1 MKILALILSLSFLV
15 FIHEF
20 GHFIFARIFKTRVEQ
35 FYLFFNPYFSLV
47 RAKRY
52 NGKWHFSWFSRKAPD
67 EFAEHPEKTEWGLGW
82 LPLGGYCS
90 IAGMIDE
97 SNTSADSLASEAQ
110 PWEYRSKKA
119 WQRLFIVLGGVLMN
133 FIGAIVIFAGILF
146 TWGKETLPLQNVTQ
160 GYDYTE
166 VALDCGFKNGDII
179 TKIDGKEVYQLSEA
193 VEQILL
199 DNTKQV
205 EVLRDGN
212 ATTIDLPKDFA
223 QRMLAAEAKQFATP
237 RFPFVID
244 NFVIGS
250 VAEKA
255 GMKVGDS
262 ITALN
267 GVKTLAFSDFVKEIE
282 NKKGQKIDITY
293 YRQGKE
299 NVTSIQLGAD
309 GKIGA
314 ACKNPALIYKTEKT
328 EYNIFESVPAGIVLG
343 CETLVNYVKQ
353 FKLVF
358 TKEGASQLGGFGAI
372 GSMFPETWNWAL
384 FWNMT
389 AFLSII
395 LAFMNILP
403 IPALDGGHVMFTLWE
418 MITGKKPGDKFMA
431 RAQTIGMAIL
441 FALLIYANGNDLY
454 RWISSKF

>member
-15 FIHEF
+15 FIHEL
-20 GHFIFARIFKTRVEQ
+20 GHFLFARLFKTRVEQ
-35 FYLFFNPYFSLV
+35 FYLFFNPYFSLI

-52 NGKWHFSWFSRKAPD
+52 NGKWHFSFFSRQAPE
-67 EFAEHPEKTEWGLGW
+67 EFAEHPDKTEWGLGW
-82 LPLGGYCS
+82 LPFGGYCS

-97 SNTSADSLASEAQ
+97 SNTSADSLASEPQ

-119 WQRLFIVLGGVLMN
+119 WQRLLIVLGGVLMN

-160 GYDYTE
+160 GYDYVE
-166 VALDCGFKNGDII
+166 VALKGGFQNGDII
-179 TKIDGKEVYQLSEA
+179 TKVEGKEVHQLSDA
-193 VEQILL
+193 LEQILL
-199 DNTKQV
+199 DDTRQV
-205 EVLRDGN
+205 SVLRNGVEE
-212 ATTIDLPKDFA
+212 TITLPQDFA
-223 QRMLAAEAKQFATP
+223 KQMLASGAKQFATP

-250 VAEKA
+250 AAEKA

-299 NVTSIQLGAD
+299 NIATIQLGAD

-328 EYNIFESVPAGIVLG
+328 EYNLLESIPAGIVLG
-343 CETLVNYVKQ
+343 CETLVSYVKQ

>member
-15 FIHEF
+15 FIHEL
-20 GHFIFARIFKTRVEQ
+20 GHFLFARLFKTRVEQ
-35 FYLFFNPYFSLV
+35 FYLFFNPYFSLI

-52 NGKWHFSWFSRKAPD
+52 NGKWHFSFFSRQAPE
-67 EFAEHPEKTEWGLGW
+67 EFAEHPDKTEWGLGW
-82 LPLGGYCS
+82 LPFGGYCS

-97 SNTSADSLASEAQ
+97 SNTSADSLASEPQ
-110 PWEYRSKKA
+110 SWEYRSKKA
-119 WQRLFIVLGGVLMN
+119 WQRLLIVLGGVLMN

-146 TWGKETLPLQNVTQ
+146 TWGKETLPLQNVSQ
-160 GYDYTE
+160 GYDYIE
-166 VALDCGFKNGDII
+166 VALKNGFQNGDII
-179 TKIDGKEVYQLSEA
+179 TKVEGKEVHQLSDA
-193 VEQILL
+193 LEQILL
-199 DNTKQV
+199 EDTKQV
-205 EVLRDGN
+205 SVLRNGVEE
-212 ATTIDLPKDFA
+212 TITLPQDFA
-223 QRMLAAEAKQFATP
+223 KQMLASGAKQFATP

-250 VAEKA
+250 AAEKA

-262 ITALN
+262 IIALN
-267 GVKTLAFSDFVKEIE
+267 GVNTASFSDFVKEIE
-282 NKKGQKIDITY
+282 NKKGEDIEITY
-293 YRQGKE
+293 YRNGKE
-299 NVTSIQLGAD
+299 EKTAFKLGAD

-314 ACKNPALIYKTEKT
+314 ACKNPAMIYQTEKT
-328 EYNIFESVPAGIVLG
+328 EYNIFESIPAGIVLG
-343 CETLVNYVKQ
+343 CETLVSYVKQ

>member
-15 FIHEF
+15 FIHEL
-20 GHFIFARIFKTRVEQ
+20 GHFLFARLFKTRVEQ
-35 FYLFFNPYFSLV
+35 FYLFFNPYFSLI

-52 NGKWHFSWFSRKAPD
+52 NGKWHFSFFSRQAPE
-67 EFAEHPEKTEWGLGW
+67 EFAEHPDKTEWGLGW
-82 LPLGGYCS
+82 LPFGGYCS

-97 SNTSADSLASEAQ
+97 SNTSADSLASEPQ

-119 WQRLFIVLGGVLMN
+119 WQRLLIVLGGVLMN

-160 GYDYTE
+160 GYDYVE
-166 VALDCGFKNGDII
+166 VALKGGFQNGDII
-179 TKIDGKEVYQLSEA
+179 TKVEGKEVHQLSDA
-193 VEQILL
+193 LEQILL
-199 DNTKQV
+199 DDTRQV
-205 EVLRDGN
+205 SVLRNGVEE
-212 ATTIDLPKDFA
+212 TITLPQDFA
-223 QRMLAAEAKQFATP
+223 KQMLASGAKQFATP

-250 VAEKA
+250 AAEKA

-299 NVTSIQLGAD
+299 NIATIQLGAD

-314 ACKNPALIYKTEKT
+314 ACKNPAMIYQTEKT
-328 EYNIFESVPAGIVLG
+328 EYNIFESIPAGIVLG
-343 CETLVNYVKQ
+343 CETLVSYVKQ

-372 GSMFPETWNWAL
+372 GSMVPETWNWAL

>member
-15 FIHEF
+15 FIHEL
-20 GHFIFARIFKTRVEQ
+20 GHFLFARLFKTRVEQ
-35 FYLFFNPYFSLV
+35 FYLFFNPYFSLI

-52 NGKWHFSWFSRKAPD
+52 NGKWHFSFFSRQAPE
-67 EFAEHPEKTEWGLGW
+67 EFAEHPDKTEWGLGW
-82 LPLGGYCS
+82 LPFGGYCS

-97 SNTSADSLASEAQ
+97 SNTSADSLASEPQ

-119 WQRLFIVLGGVLMN
+119 WQRLLIVLGGVLMN

-160 GYDYTE
+160 GYDYVE
-166 VALDCGFKNGDII
+166 VALKGGFQNGDII
-179 TKIDGKEVYQLSEA
+179 TKVEGKEVHQLSDA
-193 VEQILL
+193 LEQILL
-199 DNTKQV
+199 DDTRQV
-205 EVLRDGN
+205 SVLRNGVEE
-212 ATTIDLPKDFA
+212 TITLPQDFA
-223 QRMLAAEAKQFATP
+223 KQMLASGAKQFATP

-250 VAEKA
+250 AAEKA

-267 GVKTLAFSDFVKEIE
+267 GVKTASFSDFVKEIE
-282 NKKGQKIDITY
+282 NKKGKDIEITY
-293 YRQGKE
+293 YRNGKE
-299 NVTSIQLGAD
+299 NIATIQLGAD

-328 EYNIFESVPAGIVLG
+328 EYNLLESIPAGIVLG
-343 CETLVNYVKQ
+343 CETLVSYVKQ

-431 RAQTIGMAIL
+431 RAQTIGMVIL

>member
-15 FIHEF
+15 FIHEL
-20 GHFIFARIFKTRVEQ
+20 GHFLFARLFKTRVEQ
-35 FYLFFNPYFSLV
+35 FYLFFNPYFSLI

-52 NGKWHFSWFSRKAPD
+52 NGKWHFSFFSRQAPE
-67 EFAEHPEKTEWGLGW
+67 EFAEHPDKTEWGLGW
-82 LPLGGYCS
+82 LPFGGYCS

-97 SNTSADSLASEAQ
+97 SNTSADSLASEPQ

-119 WQRLFIVLGGVLMN
+119 WQRLLIVLGGVLMN

-146 TWGKETLPLQNVTQ
+146 TWGKETLPLQNVSQ
-160 GYDYTE
+160 GYDYIE
-166 VALDCGFKNGDII
+166 VALKNGFQNGDII
-179 TKIDGKEVYQLSEA
+179 TKVEGKEVHQLSDA
-193 VEQILL
+193 LEQILL
-199 DNTKQV
+199 EDTKQV
-205 EVLRDGN
+205 SVLRNGVEE
-212 ATTIDLPKDFA
+212 TINLPKDFA
-223 QRMLAAEAKQFATP
+223 QQLLASGAKQFATP

-250 VAEKA
+250 AAEKA

-262 ITALN
+262 IIALN
-267 GVKTLAFSDFVKEIE
+267 GVNTASFSDFVKEIE
-282 NKKGQKIDITY
+282 NKKGEDIEITY
-293 YRQGKE
+293 YRNGKE
-299 NVTSIQLGAD
+299 EKTAFKLGAD

-314 ACKNPALIYKTEKT
+314 ACKNPALIYETEKT

-343 CETLVNYVKQ
+343 CETLVSYVKQ

>member
-15 FIHEF
+15 FIHEL
-20 GHFIFARIFKTRVEQ
+20 GHFLFARLFKTRVEQ
-35 FYLFFNPYFSLV
+35 FYLFFNPYFSLI

-52 NGKWHFSWFSRKAPD
+52 NGKWHFSFFSRQAPE
-67 EFAEHPEKTEWGLGW
+67 EFAEHPDKTEWGLGW
-82 LPLGGYCS
+82 LPFGGYCS

-97 SNTSADSLASEAQ
+97 SNTSADSLASEPQ
-110 PWEYRSKKA
+110 LWEYRSKKA
-119 WQRLFIVLGGVLMN
+119 WQRLLIVLGGVLMN

-223 QRMLAAEAKQFATP
+223 QRMLAAEVKQFATP

-299 NVTSIQLGAD
+299 NIATIQLGAD

-343 CETLVNYVKQ
+343 CETLVSYVKQ

-418 MITGKKPGDKFMA
+418 MITGKKPGDKFLA

>member
-15 FIHEF
+15 FIHEL
-20 GHFIFARIFKTRVEQ
+20 GHFLFARLFKTRVEQ
-35 FYLFFNPYFSLV
+35 FYLFFNPYFSLI

-52 NGKWHFSWFSRKAPD
+52 NGKWHFSFFSRQAPE
-67 EFAEHPEKTEWGLGW
+67 EFAEHPDKTEWGLGW
-82 LPLGGYCS
+82 LPFGGYCS

-97 SNTSADSLASEAQ
+97 SNTSADSLASEPQ
-110 PWEYRSKKA
+110 SWEYRSKKA
-119 WQRLFIVLGGVLMN
+119 WQRLLIVLGGVLMN

-160 GYDYTE
+160 GYDYVE
-166 VALDCGFKNGDII
+166 VALKGGFQNGDII
-179 TKIDGKEVYQLSEA
+179 TKVEGKEVHQLSDA
-193 VEQILL
+193 LEQILL
-199 DNTKQV
+199 DDTRQV
-205 EVLRDGN
+205 SVLRNGVEE
-212 ATTIDLPKDFA
+212 TITLPQDFA
-223 QRMLAAEAKQFATP
+223 KQMLASGAKQFATP

-250 VAEKA
+250 AAEKA

-299 NVTSIQLGAD
+299 NIATIQLGAD

-314 ACKNPALIYKTEKT
+314 ACKNPAMIYQTEKT

-343 CETLVNYVKQ
+343 CETLVSYVKQ

>member
-15 FIHEF
+15 FIHEL
-20 GHFIFARIFKTRVEQ
+20 GHFLFARLFKTRVEQ
-35 FYLFFNPYFSLV
+35 FYLFFNPYFSLI

-52 NGKWHFSWFSRKAPD
+52 NGKWHFSFFSRQAPE
-67 EFAEHPEKTEWGLGW
+67 EFAEHPDKTEWGLGW
-82 LPLGGYCS
+82 LPFGGYCS

-97 SNTSADSLASEAQ
+97 SNTSSDSLASEPQ

-119 WQRLFIVLGGVLMN
+119 WQRLLIVLGGVLMN

-160 GYDYTE
+160 GYDYVE
-166 VALDCGFKNGDII
+166 VALKGGFQNGDII
-179 TKIDGKEVYQLSEA
+179 TKVEGKEVHQLSDA
-193 VEQILL
+193 LEQILL
-199 DNTKQV
+199 DDTRQV
-205 EVLRDGN
+205 SVLRNGVEE
-212 ATTIDLPKDFA
+212 TITLPQDFA
-223 QRMLAAEAKQFATP
+223 KQMLASGAKQFATP

-250 VAEKA
+250 AAEKA

-299 NVTSIQLGAD
+299 NIATIQLGAD

-328 EYNIFESVPAGIVLG
+328 EYNLLESIPAGITQG
-343 CETLVNYVKQ
+343 CETLVSYVKQ

>member
-15 FIHEF
+15 FIHEL
-20 GHFIFARIFKTRVEQ
+20 GHFLFARLFKTRVEQ
-35 FYLFFNPYFSLV
+35 FYLFFNPYFSLI

-52 NGKWHFSWFSRKAPD
+52 NGKWHFSFFSRQAPE
-67 EFAEHPEKTEWGLGW
+67 EFAEHPDKTEWGLGW
-82 LPLGGYCS
+82 LPFGGYCS

-97 SNTSADSLASEAQ
+97 SNTSADTLASEPQ

-119 WQRLFIVLGGVLMN
+119 WQRLLIVLGGVLMN

-146 TWGKETLPLQNVTQ
+146 TWGKETLPLQNVSQ
-160 GYDYTE
+160 GYDYVE
-166 VALDCGFKNGDII
+166 VALKGGFQNGDII
-179 TKIDGKEVYQLSEA
+179 TKVEGKEVHQLSDA
-193 VEQILL
+193 LEQILL
-199 DNTKQV
+199 DDTRQV
-205 EVLRDGN
+205 SVLRNGVEE
-212 ATTIDLPKDFA
+212 TITLPQDFA
-223 QRMLAAEAKQFATP
+223 KQMLASGAKQFATP

-250 VAEKA
+250 AAEKA

-299 NVTSIQLGAD
+299 NIATIQLGAD

-314 ACKNPALIYKTEKT
+314 AYKNPALIYKTEKT
-328 EYNIFESVPAGIVLG
+328 EYNLLESIPAGIVLG
-343 CETLVNYVKQ
+343 CETLVSYVKQ

>member
-15 FIHEF
+15 FIHEL
-20 GHFIFARIFKTRVEQ
+20 GHFLFARLFKTRVEQ
-35 FYLFFNPYFSLV
+35 FYLFFNPYFSLI

-52 NGKWHFSWFSRKAPD
+52 NGKWHFSFFSRQAPE
-67 EFAEHPEKTEWGLGW
+67 EFAEHPDKTEWGLGW
-82 LPLGGYCS
+82 LPFGGYCS

-97 SNTSADSLASEAQ
+97 SNTSADSLASEPQ

-119 WQRLFIVLGGVLMN
+119 WQRLLIVLGGVLMN

-160 GYDYTE
+160 GYDYVE
-166 VALDCGFKNGDII
+166 VALKGGFQNGDII
-179 TKIDGKEVYQLSEA
+179 TKVEGKEVHQLSDA
-193 VEQILL
+193 LEQILL
-199 DNTKQV
+199 DDTRQV
-205 EVLRDGN
+205 SVLRNGVEE
-212 ATTIDLPKDFA
+212 TITLPQDFA
-223 QRMLAAEAKQFATP
+223 KQMLASGAKQFATP

-250 VAEKA
+250 AAEKA

-299 NVTSIQLGAD
+299 NIATIQLGAD

-328 EYNIFESVPAGIVLG
+328 EYNLLESIPAGIAQG

>member
-15 FIHEF
+15 FIHEL
-20 GHFIFARIFKTRVEQ
+20 GHFLFARLFKTRVEQ
-35 FYLFFNPYFSLV
+35 FYLFFNPYFSLI

-52 NGKWHFSWFSRKAPD
+52 NGKWHFSFFSRQAPE
-67 EFAEHPEKTEWGLGW
+67 EFAEHPDKTEWGLGW
-82 LPLGGYCS
+82 LPFGGYCS

-97 SNTSADSLASEAQ
+97 SNTSADSLASEPQ
-110 PWEYRSKKA
+110 SWEYRSKKA
-119 WQRLFIVLGGVLMN
+119 WQRLLIVLGGVLMN

-160 GYDYTE
+160 GYDYVE
-166 VALDCGFKNGDII
+166 VALKGGFQNGDII
-179 TKIDGKEVYQLSEA
+179 TKVEGKEVHQLSDA
-193 VEQILL
+193 LEQILL
-199 DNTKQV
+199 DDTRQV
-205 EVLRDGN
+205 SVLRNGVEE
-212 ATTIDLPKDFA
+212 TITLPQDFA
-223 QRMLAAEAKQFATP
+223 KQMLASGAKQFATP

-250 VAEKA
+250 AAEKA

-267 GVKTLAFSDFVKEIE
+267 RVRTLAFSDFVKEIE

-299 NVTSIQLGAD
+299 NIATIQLGAD

-314 ACKNPALIYKTEKT
+314 ACKNPAMIYQTEKT
-328 EYNIFESVPAGIVLG
+328 EYNIFESIPAGIVLG
-343 CETLVNYVKQ
+343 CETLVSYVKQ

>member
-15 FIHEF
+15 FIHEL
-20 GHFIFARIFKTRVEQ
+20 GHFLFARLFKTRVEQ
-35 FYLFFNPYFSLV
+35 FYLFFNPYFSLI

-52 NGKWHFSWFSRKAPD
+52 NGKWHFSFFSRQAPV
-67 EFAEHPEKTEWGLGW
+67 EFAEHPDKTEWGLGW
-82 LPLGGYCS
+82 LPFGGYCS

-97 SNTSADSLASEAQ
+97 SNTSADSLASEPQ
-110 PWEYRSKKA
+110 SWEYRSKKA
-119 WQRLFIVLGGVLMN
+119 WQRLLIVLGGVLMN

-160 GYDYTE
+160 GYDYVE
-166 VALDCGFKNGDII
+166 VALKGGFQNGDII
-179 TKIDGKEVYQLSEA
+179 TKVEGKEVHQLSDA
-193 VEQILL
+193 LEQILL
-199 DNTKQV
+199 DDTRQV
-205 EVLRDGN
+205 SVLRNGVEE
-212 ATTIDLPKDFA
+212 TITLPQDFA
-223 QRMLAAEAKQFATP
+223 KQMLASGAKQFATP

-250 VAEKA
+250 AAEKA

-299 NVTSIQLGAD
+299 NIATIQLGAD

-328 EYNIFESVPAGIVLG
+328 EYNLLESIPAGIVLG
-343 CETLVNYVKQ
+343 CETLVSYVKQ

>member
-15 FIHEF
+15 FIHEL
-20 GHFIFARIFKTRVEQ
+20 GHFLFAQLFKTRVEQ
-35 FYLFFNPYFSLV
+35 FYLFFNPYFSLL

-52 NGKWHFSWFSRKAPD
+52 NGKWHFSWFSRKAPE
-67 EFAEHPEKTEWGLGW
+67 EFAEHPENTEWGIGW

-97 SNTSADSLASEAQ
+97 SNTSAESLASEPQ

-119 WQRLFIVLGGVLMN
+119 WQRLLIVLGGVLMN

-146 TWGKETLPLQNVTQ
+146 TWGKETLPLQNVSQ
-160 GYDYTE
+160 GYDYIE
-166 VALDCGFKNGDII
+166 VALNNGFQNGDII
-179 TKIDGKEVYQLSEA
+179 TKVEGKEVHQLSDA
-193 VEQILL
+193 LEQILL
-199 DNTKQV
+199 DDTKQV
-205 EVLRDGN
+205 SVLRNGVEE
-212 ATTIDLPKDFA
+212 TINLPKDFA
-223 QRMLAAEAKQFATP
+223 QQLLASGAKQFAAP

-250 VAEKA
+250 AAEKA
-255 GMKVGDS
+255 GMKIGDS

-267 GVKTLAFSDFVKEIE
+267 GVKTVSFSDFVKEIE
-282 NKKGQKIDITY
+282 NKKGKDIEITY
-293 YRQGKE
+293 YRNGKE
-299 NVTSIQLGAD
+299 EKTAFKLGAD

-314 ACKNPALIYKTEKT
+314 ACKNPASIYQTEKT
-328 EYNIFESVPAGIVLG
+328 EYNIFESVPAGIVMG
-343 CETLVNYVKQ
+343 CETLASYVKQ

-431 RAQTIGMAIL
+431 RAQTIGMVIL

>member
-15 FIHEF
+15 FIHEL
-20 GHFIFARIFKTRVEQ
+20 GHFLFARLFKTRVEQ
-35 FYLFFNPYFSLV
+35 FYLFFNPYFSLI

-52 NGKWHFSWFSRKAPD
+52 NGKWHFSFFSRQAPE
-67 EFAEHPEKTEWGLGW
+67 EFAEHPDKTEWGLGW
-82 LPLGGYCS
+82 LPFGGYCS

-97 SNTSADSLASEAQ
+97 SNTSADSLASEPQ
-110 PWEYRSKKA
+110 SWEYRSKKA
-119 WQRLFIVLGGVLMN
+119 WQRLLIVLGGVLMN

-160 GYDYTE
+160 GYDYVE
-166 VALDCGFKNGDII
+166 VALKGGFQNGDII
-179 TKIDGKEVYQLSEA
+179 TKVEGKEVHQLSDA
-193 VEQILL
+193 LEQILL
-199 DNTKQV
+199 DDTRQV
-205 EVLRDGN
+205 SVLRNGVEE
-212 ATTIDLPKDFA
+212 TITLPQDFA
-223 QRMLAAEAKQFATP
+223 KQMLASGAKQFATP

-250 VAEKA
+250 AAEKA

-299 NVTSIQLGAD
+299 NIATIQLGAD

-328 EYNIFESVPAGIVLG
+328 EYNLLESIPAGIVLG
-343 CETLVNYVKQ
+343 CETLVSYVKQ

-454 RWISSKF
+454 RWINSKF